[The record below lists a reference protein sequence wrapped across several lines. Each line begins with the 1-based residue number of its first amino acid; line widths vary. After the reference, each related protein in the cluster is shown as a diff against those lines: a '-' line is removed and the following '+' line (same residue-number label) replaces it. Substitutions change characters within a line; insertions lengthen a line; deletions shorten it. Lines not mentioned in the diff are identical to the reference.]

1 MNKVKDDT
9 EFDASSKF
17 QENLPT
23 SSDDLLMRLD
33 QWNIKYKCYNHPP
46 LRTVDESKK
55 YQENVLNLDPFG
67 AHIKNL
73 YLRDH
78 KKNNFLFVSEQDQKI
93 DLKKLSTIMLT
104 GRLSFGSPERL
115 FEFLGVKPGAVTPFS
130 MINGVKNN
138 VKLFFDLD
146 LKSYDKIFAHPLV
159 NDRTLEVSMTDLKI
173 FFKKINVDINWIDS
187 QQLG

>member
-1 MNKVKDDT
+1 MNKVKDDIK
-9 EFDASSKF
+9 FDASSKF

-73 YLRDH
+73 YFNLLIKYIGRFINRLLNI
-78 KKNNFLFVSEQDQKI
+78 K
-93 DLKKLSTIMLT
+93 LKVL
-104 GRLSFGSPERL
+104 
-115 FEFLGVKPGAVTPFS
+115 
-130 MINGVKNN
+130 
-138 VKLFFDLD
+138 
-146 LKSYDKIFAHPLV
+146 LKQSIL
-159 NDRTLEVSMTDLKI
+159 
-173 FFKKINVDINWIDS
+173 
-187 QQLG
+187 